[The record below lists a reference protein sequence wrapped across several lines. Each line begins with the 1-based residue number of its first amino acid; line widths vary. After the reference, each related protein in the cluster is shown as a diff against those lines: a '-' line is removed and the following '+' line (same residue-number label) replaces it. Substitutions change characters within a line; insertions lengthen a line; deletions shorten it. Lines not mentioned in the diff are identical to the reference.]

1 MILHSGLQ
9 QNFWSG
15 GMLIYGVCV
24 MVVNLV
30 LLQMINNYTG
40 YCELMI
46 IMQVVTFWIVL
57 YIESRNQIF
66 D

>member
-1 MILHSGLQ
+1 
-9 QNFWSG
+9 
-15 GMLIYGVCV
+15 MLIYGVCV

-57 YIESRNQIF
+57 YIESRNEIF